1 MTTEKKQHIPSMVWA
16 VFAFVPWI
24 LYWMLAGMGYTTA
37 AILSGLGVSLA
48 INGYRFAARK
58 TKIMDTV
65 SLVVLAAFAF
75 VTLVLRSDVLV
86 FYGGIVS
93 DAALALMAWGSL
105 LLGNPFTYDY
115 AKEDWDEAFWDNP
128 IFIKTNQIITAVWGF
143 IFAVQVLIG
152 GIALAMNLGGAA
164 RIILVGIVP
173 RALPV
178 LGIFFSTWFPNW
190 YPQRAAA
197 QQKGQSIGTIPDD
210 VTGLQLIESM
220 PLAFNAQAADG
231 LEATIQF
238 HLSGEGGGAGYLE
251 IASGQCAFRQGEV
264 DQPTLTIKSPVEVWT
279 AVSRGELNGTEA
291 FLSGAYQVEGE
302 MSVLMRLDS
311 LFGNNY

>member
-1 MTTEKKQHIPSMVWA
+1 MTTEKKRRIPSMVWT

-24 LYWMLAGMGYTTA
+24 LYWVLAGMGHTTA

-58 TKIMDTV
+58 IKILDTV

-105 LLGNPFTYDY
+105 LVGNPFTYDY

-128 IFIKTNQIITAVWGF
+128 IFIRTNQIITAVWGF
-143 IFAVQVLIG
+143 IFTVQVLIG
-152 GIALAMNLGGAA
+152 GVALAMNLEGMA

-178 LGIFFSTWFPNW
+178 LGIFFSSWFPNW

-197 QQKGQSIGTIPDD
+197 QQKGQSTGEIPDG
-210 VTGLQLIESM
+210 VTGLQLIEFM

-238 HLSGEGGGAGYLE
+238 RLSGEGGGAGYLE
-251 IASGQCAFRQGEV
+251 IASGQCTFKQGET

-279 AVSRGELNGTEA
+279 AISRGELNGTEA

-302 MSVLMRLDS
+302 MSMLMQLDS
-311 LFGNNY
+311 LFGSN